1 MKFLQLA
8 NGVLMPSVALG
19 TWQIPNGEVCYNAVK
34 VALEVGY
41 RHIDTAM
48 AYQNEESVGKAIK
61 DFGIKRE
68 DVFITTKLPAQIKGY
83 QEALDTFHKS
93 LNNLGIEY
101 IDLYLIH
108 APKPWDDPGD
118 GMNYMDQNIAT
129 WKAFEKLYEEGKV
142 RAIGVS
148 NFKVPHLEVL
158 MKETKIVPHVNQ
170 IKVHPEHFDLETIEF
185 CKQHNIII
193 QAYSPF
199 ATGRLFGN
207 EILND
212 LAQKYNKTLAQIAIR
227 WSLQH
232 GFNPLPKSITPER
245 IKENFDV
252 FDFELTKEDMDK
264 IDSLWKNK

>member
-1 MKFLQLA
+1 
-8 NGVLMPSVALG
+8 
-19 TWQIPNGEVCYNAVK
+19 
-34 VALEVGY
+34 
-41 RHIDTAM
+41 
-48 AYQNEESVGKAIK
+48 
-61 DFGIKRE
+61 
-68 DVFITTKLPAQIKGY
+68 
-83 QEALDTFHKS
+83 
-93 LNNLGIEY
+93 
-101 IDLYLIH
+101 
-108 APKPWDDPGD
+108 
-118 GMNYMDQNIAT
+118 
-129 WKAFEKLYEEGKV
+129 
-142 RAIGVS
+142 
-148 NFKVPHLEVL
+148 